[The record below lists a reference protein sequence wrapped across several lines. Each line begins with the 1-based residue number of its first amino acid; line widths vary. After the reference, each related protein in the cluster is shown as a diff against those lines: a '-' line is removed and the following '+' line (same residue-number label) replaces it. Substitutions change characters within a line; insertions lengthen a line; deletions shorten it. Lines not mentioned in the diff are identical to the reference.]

1 MALTQMTPGPIGV
14 NGATFFGYRLAG
26 IVGAVAASAALLLP
40 GSLLALLAFRSLDR
54 FSRSRVVVG
63 LLKGVRPASVALMSV
78 ALWTFAKMS
87 VFDAEMNVDPLAAAI
102 VAASA
107 YVAYRRKL
115 NLVLLIL
122 LCAAVSGLSRLAA

>member
-1 MALTQMTPGPIGV
+1 
-14 NGATFFGYRLAG
+14 
-26 IVGAVAASAALLLP
+26 
-40 GSLLALLAFRSLDR
+40 
-54 FSRSRVVVG
+54 
-63 LLKGVRPASVALMSV
+63 MSV

-87 VFDAEMNVDPLAAAI
+87 VFDAEMNVDPFAAAL

-122 LCAAVSGLSRLAA
+122 LCAAVSALSRAVA